1 MHTPD
6 PFVKLSPQWA
16 ETLAWQPSVQQLQ
29 QLARLYQ
36 LVVTGNQRQNL
47 TRITEPTDFWE
58 KHLWDSL
65 RALLPLWGQESEP
78 WQVLDIGTGAGFP
91 GLPIAI
97 AFPNW
102 QITLLDSRQKKIT
115 FVNEA
120 IAALNLENAQG
131 IAARAE
137 DLRPTQWRMA
147 LNQSES
153 KPTSKKTRAAKP
165 KVEKVIQ
172 EQPTAQYDLITL
184 RAVASV
190 AQCLQYALPLLKP
203 TGRVILYRGQ
213 WQETTAAQRSEILA
227 EINKT
232 HQGATP
238 HPMILEVDQF
248 MTPFSNS
255 ERHCLHGVR
264 K

>member
-1 MHTPD
+1 MHIPD

-16 ETLAWQPSVQQLQ
+16 ETLAWQPSPHEIQ
-29 QLARLYQ
+29 QLAQLYG
-36 LVVTGNQRQNL
+36 LVVAGNQKQNL

-65 RALLPLWGQESEP
+65 RALLPLWGQEAEP

-97 AFPNW
+97 VFPNW
-102 QITLLDSRQKKIT
+102 QVTLLDSRQKKIA

-120 IAALNLENAQG
+120 ITALNLENAQG

-137 DLRPTQWRMA
+137 DLRPMQWRIA
-147 LNQSES
+147 SNQSAS
-153 KPTSKKTRAAKP
+153 QAIGKKTNFAKP
-165 KVEKVIQ
+165 KVERVIQ
-172 EQPTAQYDLITL
+172 EQATDQYDLITL

-190 AQCLQYALPLLKP
+190 EQCLQYALPLLKP

-213 WQETTAAQRSEILA
+213 WQETTPTQRTEILA
-227 EINKT
+227 KISQESGYQRIV
-232 HQGATP
+232 
-238 HPMILEVDQF
+238 LEVDQF
-248 MTPFSNS
+248 LTPFSSS
-255 ERHCLHGVR
+255 ERHCLHIAF